1 MLWTCRERW
10 RRGTGGKTMAGVT
23 LKKLAELSGLSIRTV
38 NRVLKNQGE
47 VSPEKCE
54 LIRKLAA
61 QYRYVPN
68 IAARNFRLRRK
79 NIVGVLTY
87 ERLSIESHLQKIAEL
102 ERQLIAAGYY
112 PVIGCTQARATARI
126 LEEWNGTVDFIGSVQ
141 HPQDPDGLAPLD
153 NLPYQFIFVDCPA
166 DPRHHRIAVNRETG
180 IAAAYE
186 CLLEAG
192 CRRIVHCGK
201 PGLREPLVKRCIATL
216 GDRAEFRHIRTE
228 RSELEDG
235 FASGAAIIR
244 SGADAV
250 FFDTDRMAVGF
261 YRYAWAHRIRIPDD
275 ISVVGFDD
283 DSVAGVLPPPL
294 STVAH
299 PVEEISRAIMEI
311 VAAPPAA
318 PVTRTLDTR
327 FVRRDSIRRSDGG
340 RLKTPLRTDIL

>member
-1 MLWTCRERW
+1 
-10 RRGTGGKTMAGVT
+10 MAGVT

-38 NRVLKNQGE
+38 NRVLKDQGE
-47 VSPEKCE
+47 VSPEKCA

-61 QYRYVPN
+61 QYCYVPN

-79 NIVGVLTY
+79 NIVGVLTG
-87 ERLSIESHLQKIAEL
+87 ESLSNESHLQKIAEL
-102 ERQLIAAGYY
+102 ERQLTAAGYY
-112 PVIGCTQARATARI
+112 PVIGCTRARETARI
-126 LEEWNGTVDFIGSVQ
+126 LEEWNGTVDFIVSFRAMR
-141 HPQDPDGLAPLD
+141 DPGELPPPET
-153 NLPYQFIFVDCPA
+153 LPYRFIFVDCQA
-166 DPRHHRIAVNRETG
+166 GPRHHRIAVNRATG

-186 CLLEAG
+186 CLLRAG

-201 PGLREPLVKRCIATL
+201 PALREPLVRSCTAAL
-216 GDRAEFRHIRTE
+216 AGQAEFRYVKTE
-228 RSELEDG
+228 RAELEDG
-235 FASGAAIIR
+235 FAAGAEIMR

-283 DSVAGVLPPPL
+283 DSVASVLPPPL

-299 PVEEISRAIMEI
+299 PVEQIGRAIMEI
-311 VAAPPAA
+311 VADPPET

-327 FVRRDSIRRSDGG
+327 FVRRDSIRR
-340 RLKTPLRTDIL
+340 